1 MTTYNFAPATTP
13 KNHGIAVEWGICNH
27 YGIKRVA
34 HDSAAYDK
42 DSDVNVGG
50 KHMSVKASK
59 FTLMSGSLCEGLTEF
74 DAIWNLYESKVH
86 SNTFVYGTQDGRA
99 FEMDMDEFKQFVYK
113 FCTVQKES
121 AKNGGAS
128 KIRCRAESKKML
140 AWLEARAI

>member
-1 MTTYNFAPATTP
+1 MTTYNFVPATTP

-59 FTLMSGSLCEGLTEF
+59 FTLMSGSLCEGLT
-74 DAIWNLYESKVH
+74 ATATLSYMARRTV
-86 SNTFVYGTQDGRA
+86 GR
-99 FEMDMDEFKQFVYK
+99 
-113 FCTVQKES
+113 S
-121 AKNGGAS
+121 RW
-128 KIRCRAESKKML
+128 I
-140 AWLEARAI
+140 